1 MIKTVPAAA
10 VAVLLIP
17 VLLSSAQLGAQTV
30 APAAAA
36 APADG
41 ITMDMM
47 PITNEQIKQ
56 CRDQAS
62 QQLADEQK
70 TLSNREKTQ
79 DNSKMKQG
87 AVAGATGIIATKL
100 SKPGWWG
107 GNNNGA
113 NTAAATGSTERT
125 NRNSQDI
132 NNTTGI
138 GQDVGK
144 DAYAQCVSGI
154 KGPEYVH
161 FRQTGRLE
169 AFTGSAPG
177 LAANAVAAAPPPAP
191 KSPIEDEG
199 DGKHFI
205 LTAPGQS
212 DAREV
217 VAAPGLKNAY
227 IEEAT
232 GDKYIVK
239 ADGSVTRIP
248 KHPAASK

>member
-1 MIKTVPAAA
+1 MSPKT
-10 VAVLLIP
+10 AVLSLF
-17 VLLSSAQLGAQTV
+17 VSNLLAAFLFPMAVTFAQ
-30 APAAAA
+30 APAVPVTPAG
-36 APADG
+36 PADG

-47 PITNEQIKQ
+47 PITTDQIKQ

-87 AVAGATGIIATKL
+87 AIAGATGVVATKL

-125 NRNSQDI
+125 NRNSQDV

-144 DAYAQCVSGI
+144 DAYTQCINGI

-177 LAANAVAAAPPPAP
+177 LGSAASPVAAP
-191 KSPIEDEG
+191 KSPVEDEG

-205 LTAPGQS
+205 LTVPGQT
-212 DAREV
+212 DAHEV
-217 VAAPGLKNAY
+217 IAVTGTKSAY
-227 IEEAT
+227 VEEST

-239 ADGSVTRIP
+239 ADGSIVRIP
-248 KHPAASK
+248 KRTAAN

>member
-1 MIKTVPAAA
+1 MTKTLSLASAASLFLPALFLSALNATPVAA
-10 VAVLLIP
+10 QTAV
-17 VLLSSAQLGAQTV
+17 QTV
-30 APAAAA
+30 APAAPAG
-36 APADG
+36 PADG

-47 PITNEQIKQ
+47 PITNDQIKQ

-87 AVAGATGIIATKL
+87 AVAGATGIITTKL

-113 NTAAATGSTERT
+113 QTAGAVGSTERT

-177 LAANAVAAAPPPAP
+177 LSANAVAAAPPRHP
-191 KSPIEDEG
+191 SPRS
-199 DGKHFI
+199 K
-205 LTAPGQS
+205 
-212 DAREV
+212 
-217 VAAPGLKNAY
+217 
-227 IEEAT
+227 
-232 GDKYIVK
+232 
-239 ADGSVTRIP
+239 TR
-248 KHPAASK
+248 AMASTSS